1 MRRREFIWA
10 AGGAIVASSAWPL
23 IARAQQPG
31 KLPVIGFLGSQAQSV
46 QKKWTDAFVQRLR
59 ELGWIEGRT
68 VAIEYRWSDGGSGA
82 RAAEAIAEFVKLKV
96 DIIVTNGTP
105 MVTAA
110 KRATSDIPIV
120 FAATADPVGTGM
132 VASLGRPGG
141 NLTGMSLQATD
152 LAGKHIELLQEVRP
166 GLKRLAILANVDSAN
181 AVVQAREAKAAAETL
196 GINAIVLEIRSV
208 DDIAPAIDAA
218 RSQADALFVAIA
230 PLVVSQR
237 ARINSLAIA
246 AALPTVYALREFV
259 DAGGL
264 MSYGPHFPDLF
275 RQAGDYVDK
284 ILRGAKPADLPVQQP
299 TKFELVINLKTASA
313 LGITMPPALVARAD
327 EVIE

>member
-1 MRRREFIWA
+1 MRRREFILVL
-10 AGGAIVASSAWPL
+10 GGAIVSSLSRPL
-23 IARAQQPG
+23 SARAQQPG

-68 VAIEYRWSDGGSGA
+68 VTIEYRWAEGNNT
-82 RAAEAIAEFVKLKV
+82 RAADAVAEFVKLKV

-105 MVTAA
+105 MVAAA
-110 KRATSDIPIV
+110 KRATSEIPIV
-120 FAATADPVGTGM
+120 FAATGDPVGTGL

-141 NLTGMSLQATD
+141 NITGMSLQATD
-152 LAGKHIELLQEVRP
+152 LAGKHIELLREVRP
-166 GLKRLAILANVDSAN
+166 SLKRLAIVANVDSAN
-181 AVVQAREAKAAAETL
+181 AVIQAREAKASAETL
-196 GINAIVLEIRSV
+196 GISATVLEIRRA
-208 DDIAPAIDAA
+208 DDIAPAIEAA
-218 RSQADALFVAIA
+218 KSQADALFVMNE
-230 PLVVSQR
+230 PLVISQR
-237 ARINSLAIA
+237 ARINALAIA
-246 AALPTVYALREFV
+246 AALPTVYAFREFA

-264 MSYGPHFPDLF
+264 MSYGPQFPDLF

-313 LGITMPPALVARAD
+313 LGITMPPALLARAD